1 MAKFLRLLLAFL
13 VSIVLGVS
21 SPIAANAETLRAT
34 YIVMPVEG
42 LAESL
47 RSEIVSIGEYPEAQL
62 ALIDNLLIIDLL
74 PEDAAKLAASPN
86 VAFIERDTPIEI
98 TDTQNPT
105 PSWGLDRIDGVF
117 DNSFSYPANAGD
129 GVRVY
134 VFDTG
139 VAGDHPDLVGRVSKG
154 FDVIGSDQANTDC
167 HYHGTHVAGTIAGT
181 SYGLAKKAS
190 IIPLRVLG
198 CTGSGST
205 TGILRAINWVMLN
218 HPAGAP
224 GVANLSLGGMRN
236 QSFNTAIAALVDK
249 GITTVVAAGN
259 SRADAC
265 SYSPA
270 STPEAITVG
279 ATDRFDTRASF
290 SNFGDCVDLFAP
302 GVGIASANA
311 KNYSAPVSLSGT
323 SMASPHVA
331 GVAALILGSSPHAT
345 TAQVESRIYEMSI
358 SGIVNNAQSSRGNR
372 LSVSPGVN
380 PAPIAVLPG
389 SPTGLSVKQV
399 GQGFVEFSWSEVP
412 GASAYQVEFRKE
424 SQNSFTSSRTESNT
438 FRVSGL
444 SGGEQAY
451 LRVSSVTDSGL
462 TKFTAVVSGRSL
474 VQAPSAVT
482 ALSINATAKNAAV
495 ISWNQPTSLG
505 GALSIQYRVEMKTS
519 GDWQSIQTGPQR
531 QLSISDLRV
540 PHVFRVIAFNEAGPA
555 SPSAEVTFDPQLVY
569 LVSGLSAN
577 LTGKSVNLS
586 WTSDAPAQTRFE
598 VSLIRNAGSVV
609 ERTITITGT
618 QAQFDALVRLTDYRV
633 TVTPVGQIRGI
644 TSSVAFSTSAFAPES
659 PRALSAVKQTSGYL
673 LRFAAPSDNGGSTI
687 TGYRLEQLVASTWT
701 SVQTGTSLE
710 YAVADPARGQSQDYR
725 LIAINAIGESL
736 PSSSIR
742 VTTPAQVASAPELLQ
757 GELLAD
763 GRVRLSWQAPSDDG
777 GAPVTNYRIE
787 ILRGATWST
796 WNTVAGLT
804 TLTDVVPK
812 GTSVSYRVMANN
824 RAGASGASNIV
835 SFERAKSVPADVTSL
850 SSIIKD
856 GFITF
861 SWRAISDNGGVPLLG
876 YRLQVKEGTQWL
888 DASEITTSL
897 TAQVVVG
904 KPGEI
909 KIYRIVAVNE
919 LGNST
924 GGQER
929 AVQIP
934 FIAAS
939 APKDF
944 TAALESNRIRFDW
957 LAPDTN
963 GGSLVTAYIVSASG
977 DGTSYRS
984 VLTVRSNQ
992 FSAVLSQLPR
1002 GQKVYYRIQAL
1013 TSGFGAGLPSQPI
1026 EVSVPAISPDDPQ
1039 NLTARSVSNE
1049 GIVLTWL
1056 QPTND
1061 GGSPV
1066 TGYRVEVNSG
1076 SVWQILGSTDKL
1088 TFTAPMGKAGELLRH
1103 RVIAVNAVGAS
1114 SGSRIVQT
1122 QMGIAPATPV
1132 RTVSASLAA
1141 SRLLLQWQAPEIM
1154 GGRLSYYEVH
1164 QLTANGFVRVATTS
1178 ASSASLVSPAP
1189 GASSTYRIAAVTN
1202 AGLGAWSELFTYQ
1215 APKVVPSAPASLVM
1229 RSSGLVNTATWNTSG
1244 LSAGGGTL
1252 DKAILYVDRAGVW
1265 ERITEAPVSNGTLT
1279 FANSEFGQ
1287 TLRYALAFTNEVG
1300 QSALSRVTLLRHSFA
1315 VTSQVRDLVGQVE
1328 GTALRLSWK
1337 SPDFIGGSAPYG
1349 IEVQGSS
1356 DGISWR
1362 RLTSVRY
1369 TESTLVSLPAKGATQ
1384 HYRVLTLNQAGS
1396 SQPSES
1402 LKFDNPRTAPGAN
1415 FFVSASRSGGSVAF
1429 RVTAPTDFGG
1439 YSEVSVRIELVG
1451 TLAFESSDE
1460 ITLTR
1465 PGVSTVILRPL
1476 PASRGNYAYRVV
1488 LANPSGEVDQTVTFR
1503 Y

>member
-1 MAKFLRLLLAFL
+1 
-13 VSIVLGVS
+13 
-21 SPIAANAETLRAT
+21 
-34 YIVMPVEG
+34 MPAEG

-154 FDVIGSDQANTDC
+154 YDVIGSDQANTDC
-167 HYHGTHVAGTIAGT
+167 HYHGTHVASTIAGT

-205 TGILRAINWVMLN
+205 AGILRAINWVMLN
-218 HPAGAP
+218 HPSGTP

-265 SYSPA
+265 AYSPA

-302 GVGIASANA
+302 GVGISSANA

-358 SGIVNNAQSSRGNR
+358 SGVVNNAQSSRGNR

-424 SQNSFTSSRTESNT
+424 SQNSFTSSRTESNA

-474 VQAPSAVT
+474 IQAPSAVS
-482 ALSINATAKNAAV
+482 ALNINATAKNAAV

-505 GALSIQYRVEMKTS
+505 GAFSIQYRVEMKTT

-531 QLSISDLRV
+531 QLSISDLRI

-577 LTGKSVNLS
+577 LAGKSVNLS
-586 WTSDAPAQTRFE
+586 WTSDAPPQTKFE
-598 VSLIRNAGSVV
+598 VSLIRNSQSVV
-609 ERTITITGT
+609 ERTIAVSGT
-618 QAQFDALVRLTDYRV
+618 QAQFDALLRLTDYRV
-633 TVTPVGQIRGI
+633 MVTPIGQIRGI
-644 TSSVAFSTSAFAPES
+644 ASSVAFSTSAFAPEP
-659 PRALSAVKQTSGYL
+659 PRALSAVKQTSGNL

-725 LIAINAIGESL
+725 LIAINAIGESA
-736 PSSSIR
+736 PSSTIR
-742 VTTPAQVASAPELLQ
+742 VTTPAQVTSAPELLQ

-777 GAPVTNYRIE
+777 GAPVISYRIE
-787 ILRGATWST
+787 VLRGATWST
-796 WNTVAGLT
+796 WSTVSGLT
-804 TLTDVVPK
+804 ALTDAVAK
-812 GTSVSYRVMANN
+812 GTSVSYRILANN
-824 RAGASGASNIV
+824 RAGASAASNIV
-835 SFERAKSVPADVTSL
+835 TFERAKSVPADVTYL
-850 SSIIKD
+850 SSVIKD

-861 SWRAISDNGGVPLLG
+861 SWRATSDNGGVPLLG
-876 YRLQVKEGTQWL
+876 YRLQIKQATQWT
-888 DASEITTSL
+888 DASEVISAL
-897 TAQVVVG
+897 TAQVTLG
-904 KPGEI
+904 NPGET
-909 KIYRIVAVNE
+909 KTYRVVALNE
-919 LGNST
+919 LGAST

-929 AVQIP
+929 SVQMP
-934 FIAAS
+934 FMAAS
-939 APKDF
+939 APKEF
-944 TAALESNRIRFDW
+944 TVNLESNRIRFDW
-957 LAPDTN
+957 LAPDTT
-963 GGSLVTAYIVSASG
+963 GGSSVTGYIVSVSS
-977 DGTSYRS
+977 DGVSYRS
-984 VLTVRSNQ
+984 VLSARSNQ
-992 FSAVLSQLPR
+992 LSAFLTQMPR
-1002 GQKVYYRIQAL
+1002 GQKVYYRIQAQ
-1013 TSGFGAGLPSQPI
+1013 TSGFATGLPSQPV
-1026 EVSVPAISPDDPQ
+1026 EVSVPAVAPVDPQ
-1039 NLTARSVSNE
+1039 NLTARLVSNE

-1056 QPTND
+1056 PPTSD

-1066 TGYRVEVNSG
+1066 SVFRVEVNNG
-1076 SVWQILGSTDKL
+1076 SAWQTIGSTDKL

-1103 RVIAVNAVGAS
+1103 RVLAVNEVGAS
-1114 SGSRIVQT
+1114 LGSRIVQT
-1122 QMGIAPATPV
+1122 QMGISPATPV
-1132 RTVSASLAA
+1132 RTVSASLV
-1141 SRLLLQWQAPEIM
+1141 SGRLLLQWQAPEIM
-1154 GGRLSYYEVH
+1154 GGRFSYYEVH
-1164 QLTANGFVRVATTS
+1164 QLTSNGFVRVATTS
-1178 ASSASLVSPAP
+1178 SSSASVVPPVP
-1189 GASSTYRIAAVTN
+1189 GASSTYRVAAVTN
-1202 AGLGAWSELFTYQ
+1202 AGLGSWSDLFTYL
-1215 APKVVPSAPASLVM
+1215 APKVVPAAPTSLVM
-1229 RSSGLVNTATWNTSG
+1229 RSSGLVNIATWSTTG
-1244 LSAGGGTL
+1244 LNAGGGTL
-1252 DKAILYVDRAGVW
+1252 DKAILYVDRSGVW
-1265 ERITEAPVSNGTLT
+1265 ERIAEVPVSAGTLT
-1279 FANSEFGQ
+1279 FANADFGQ
-1287 TLRYALAFTNEVG
+1287 TLRYSLAFTNEIG
-1300 QSALSRVTLLRHSFA
+1300 TSPLSRVATLRHSFA

-1328 GTALRLSWK
+1328 GSALRLSWK
-1337 SPDFIGGSAPYG
+1337 SPDFVGGAAPSG
-1349 IEVQGSS
+1349 IEVQGSA
-1356 DGISWR
+1356 DGITWR
-1362 RLTSVRY
+1362 RLTSTRY
-1369 TESTLVSLPAKGATQ
+1369 TESILVSPPAKGATQ
-1384 HYRVLTLNQAGS
+1384 YYRVLSLNQAGS
-1396 SQPSES
+1396 SQPSEFF
-1402 LKFDNPRTAPGAN
+1402 KFDNPRTAPGAS
-1415 FFVSASRSGGSVAF
+1415 FSVSASRSGGSVAF
-1429 RVTAPTDFGG
+1429 RVTAPSDFGG
-1439 YSEVSVRIELVG
+1439 YAEVSARIELVG

-1460 ITLTR
+1460 VVLTR
-1465 PGVSTVILRPL
+1465 PGVSTVILQPL
-1476 PASRGNYAYRVV
+1476 PTNRGTFTYRVV
-1488 LANPSGEVDQTVTFR
+1488 IANPSGEVDRTVTFR